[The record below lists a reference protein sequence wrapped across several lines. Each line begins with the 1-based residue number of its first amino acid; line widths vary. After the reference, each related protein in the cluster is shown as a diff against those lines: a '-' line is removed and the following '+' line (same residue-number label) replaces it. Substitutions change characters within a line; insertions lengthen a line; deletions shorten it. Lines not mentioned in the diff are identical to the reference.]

1 MSNGS
6 PLSGKTVQALEKG
19 IRIAS
24 SILNVI
30 AMVLLFLLMVQG
42 AADVIGRYIFNRPI
56 MGTMERGSVL
66 LALMVFLA
74 WGYTQIAKGHVN
86 VSFFLLR
93 CSPRAQATANF
104 ATSLL
109 LLIFFGL
116 IVWQAIITAQRYHE
130 GGRLIYV
137 VHWPLAPFQLLV
149 SVSAFVFCLVL
160 IMEMVQF
167 LFQMKRGG

>member
-1 MSNGS
+1 
-6 PLSGKTVQALEKG
+6 LSGKKVQALEKG
-19 IRIAS
+19 IRVAS

-30 AMVLLFLLMVQG
+30 AMGLLFLLMLQG

-56 MGTMERGSVL
+56 IGTMERGSVL

-86 VSFFLLR
+86 VTFFLSR
-93 CSPRAQATANF
+93 FSPRARATANF
-104 ATSLL
+104 ATTLL
-109 LLIFFGL
+109 MLIFFGL
-116 IVWQAIITAQRYHE
+116 IVWQGIITAQRYHE

-137 VHWPLAPFQLLV
+137 IHWPLAPFQILV
-149 SVSAFVFCLVL
+149 SVSAFILCLVL

-167 LFQMKRGG
+167 FFQMKRGD